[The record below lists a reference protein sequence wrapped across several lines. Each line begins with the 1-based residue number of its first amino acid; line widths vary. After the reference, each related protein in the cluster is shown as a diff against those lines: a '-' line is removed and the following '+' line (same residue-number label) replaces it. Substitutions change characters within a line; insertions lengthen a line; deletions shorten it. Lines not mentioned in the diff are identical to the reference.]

1 MSAPNDTV
9 RPQLFGNGTQYFL
22 GINCAHDAAACIVSD
37 DGIQVAVREERLN
50 RKKHYEGF
58 PKRAIRYCL
67 DTLGVES
74 FQQIAGATI
83 NQYPKMDCQFELMD
97 MGYSGPIHIN
107 PSHHLLHAYYARYFA
122 AGRNCLIVVADGSG
136 YNYGEY
142 KRNGSPML
150 GSSTADSD
158 ADEAETVFAVRD
170 GCLILVHKRWGVW
183 EASTPYFR
191 FPSLGHSYGVASQ
204 HIFKSVSGWLYA
216 GKVMG
221 LAPYGSIEAGIP
233 PMVSYTR
240 GGFEFDLDWFRRLPQ
255 VDDNPEYWKDPNRC
269 NIAARAQHD
278 LETTLIAWLRD
289 LAQSGATSIVCL
301 TGGVAHNSVANGR
314 LVAVGSFHEYLF
326 PPAADDAGTAIG
338 GALYGFE
345 AALGRSPK
353 AGFRTE
359 FHGRS
364 YSTEEV
370 DRIVGRDSRV
380 RVTDLETVESLVAD
394 AAGQLSNGRFIAVYD
409 GGSEFSARALGHR
422 SILCDPRLQT
432 AKQYLNGLV
441 KFREE
446 FRPYAVMILDK
457 CAEEY
462 FELKVQS
469 PYMMVVANIR
479 DDKKEEIPAVCH
491 VDGTCRIQTVGSD
504 YEGIA
509 AAILRAFH
517 AKTGLPMLLNT
528 SFNIRGEPIVETP
541 DEALECFC
549 TTGLD
554 ALYIYPYRIE
564 KHPLSWDLSDP
575 VFLTYVPVVSRNIV
589 LESKRDGT
597 NSGWSA
603 FRYVLRS
610 KTGHERLL
618 TRNEYE
624 VLSRINGRRSI
635 AELTNSG
642 KGRDRF
648 LRTLKRLTEIGAVAL
663 AHASDTS
670 YMAHR

>member
-1 MSAPNDTV
+1 MREPNEMGRLQSGGTGAP
-9 RPQLFGNGTQYFL
+9 YFL

-58 PKRAIRYCL
+58 PKRAIQYCL
-67 DTLGVES
+67 DALGCQS

-122 AGRNCLIVVADGSG
+122 GGRNCLIVVADGSG

-150 GSSTADSD
+150 GNCSVDSD

-183 EASTPYFR
+183 EASTPFFR
-191 FPSLGHSYGVASQ
+191 FPSLGHAYGVASQ

-221 LAPYGSIEAGIP
+221 LAPYGDIEAGIP

-240 GGFEFDLDWFRRLPQ
+240 GAFEFDLDWFRSLPQ
-255 VDDNPEYWKDPNRC
+255 VDDNPEYWKDPNRR

-278 LETTLIAWLRD
+278 LEQALIAWLRD
-289 LAQSGATSIVCL
+289 LAQLDGSFTLCL
-301 TGGVAHNSVANGR
+301 TGGVAHNSVANGK
-314 LVAVGSFHEYLF
+314 LISSGSFREHF
-326 PPAADDAGTAIG
+326 FTPAADDAGTAVG
-338 GALYGFE
+338 GALYAFE

-353 AGFRTE
+353 TGFRAE

-370 DRIVGRDSRV
+370 DRTVRRDSRV
-380 RVTDLETVESLVAD
+380 RMTDFDSVDSFAAD
-394 AAGQLSNGRFIAVYD
+394 AAEQLSNGRFIAVFD
-409 GGSEFSARALGHR
+409 GQSEFSARALGHR
-422 SILCDPRLQT
+422 SILCDPRLRT
-432 AKQYLNGLV
+432 AKQHLNSHI

-446 FRPYAVMILDK
+446 FRPYAVMVLDY
-457 CAEEY
+457 CADEY
-462 FELKVQS
+462 FELRGQS
-469 PYMMVVANIR
+469 PYMMVVANVR
-479 DDKKEEIPAVCH
+479 AERREQIPAVCH
-491 VDGTCRIQTVGSD
+491 VDGTCRIQTVGAD
-504 YEGIA
+504 YDGLA
-509 AAILRAFH
+509 ALILRAFH
-517 AKTGLPMLLNT
+517 EKTELPMLLNT

-541 DEALECFC
+541 DEALECLC

-554 ALYIYPYRIE
+554 VLYMYPYRIE
-564 KHPLSWDLSDP
+564 KHHISWDFSDP
-575 VFLTYVPVVSRNIV
+575 AFVACVPVVSRDLV
-589 LESKRDGT
+589 LESKR
-597 NSGWSA
+597 NSNDFGWSTV
-603 FRYVLRS
+603 RYVLRS
-610 KTGHERLL
+610 KTNHERLL
-618 TRNEYE
+618 ARSQYE
-624 VLSRINGRRSI
+624 LLSRINGRRTV
-635 AELTNSG
+635 AELAHSDR
-642 KGRDRF
+642 GREEF
-648 LRTLKRLTEIGAVAL
+648 LLTLKHLTEIGAVTL
-663 AHASDTS
+663 AHASNPPDLVD
-670 YMAHR
+670 R